1 VKRALLGL
9 VAVVAALAAGLGFNL
24 SRLPPPHVPGA
35 SPAALDVDAEAA
47 AQRLAQAVRI
57 PTISHAERAQIDP
70 APFAEFAEFLRVSFP
85 RVHAQLQRTAI
96 GPSLLFHWRGSDTQA
111 APVLLLA
118 HMDVVPVEPGTEALW
133 QQPPFSGARADGFIW
148 GRGTLDDKGSLMA
161 QLEAIEALLSQG
173 HQPQRSLYLAL
184 GHDEEIGGAEGAR
197 KIAAQLRAA
206 GLRFAF
212 ALDEGGAITEG
223 IVSGVQPPVANIM
236 IAEKGYVS
244 LRLRTRDTGG
254 HSSRPPPQ
262 TAVGRLARAVA
273 RVQDS
278 PFPARLTPPV
288 ADMLL
293 RIAPEMPLAG
303 RLAIANLW
311 LFRDRVLASLA
322 RNPTTDAMIR
332 TSTAPTLFHAGI
344 KDNVLPSEAQAVINF
359 RILPG
364 DSLQSVQE
372 HVRRVVADDG
382 VEIALD
388 GEFGDEPSPISST
401 DSESFRLI
409 ERVVRE
415 QYPEAVIATGLV
427 IGATDLRHYAGLY
440 GQRFNFTPFR
450 VRADDLNRIHG
461 HNERI
466 GAADYVRG
474 IGFYARLIE
483 AATR

>member
-1 VKRALLGL
+1 
-9 VAVVAALAAGLGFNL
+9 VVMAALAVGLGYNL

-35 SPAALDVDAEAA
+35 APPVSAVDAEAVV
-47 AQRLAQAVRI
+47 QRLAAAVRI
-57 PTISHAERAQIDP
+57 ATVSHADRSQIDL
-70 APFAEFAEFLRVSFP
+70 APFIEFAEFLRTRFP
-85 RVHAQLQRTAI
+85 RVHAQLQRTSI
-96 GPSLLFHWRGSDTQA
+96 GPSLVYHWPGEDPQA
-111 APVLLLA
+111 APILLLA
-118 HMDVVPVEPGTEALW
+118 HMDVVPVEPGTEDQW
-133 QQPPFSGARADGFIW
+133 QHPPFAGARAEGHVW
-148 GRGTLDDKGSLMA
+148 GRGALDDKGSLMA
-161 QLEAIEALLSQG
+161 QMEALEALLAAG
-173 HQPQRSLYLAL
+173 FAPRRGLYFAI
-184 GHDEEIGGAEGAR
+184 GHDEEIGGREGAV
-197 KIAAQLRAA
+197 KIAAWLRAKN
-206 GLRFAF
+206 LRFEF

-223 IVSGVQPPVANIM
+223 IVASVRPPVATLM
-236 IAEKGYVS
+236 TAEKGYVS
-244 LRLRTRDTGG
+244 LRLRTRDAGG
-254 HSSRPPPQ
+254 HSSRPPAQ

-288 ADMLL
+288 ADMLQRL
-293 RIAPEMPLAG
+293 APEMPLAS

-332 TSTAPTLFHAGI
+332 TTTAPTLFHAGV
-344 KDNVLPSEAQAVINF
+344 KDNILPSEAQAVINF

-401 DSESFRLI
+401 DSDSFRLI
-409 ERVVRE
+409 ESVVRE

>member
-1 VKRALLGL
+1 LR
-9 VAVVAALAAGLGFNL
+9 
-24 SRLPPPHVPGA
+24 RWPPA
-35 SPAALDVDAEAA
+35 SVSIAEAA

-288 ADMLL
+288 AD
-293 RIAPEMPLAG
+293 
-303 RLAIANLW
+303 LW